1 VRTGT
6 KLGAYGA
13 GLVIVLGGG
22 AGLGAAAGPI
32 DVAGDDHQVPPATT
46 PATTPA
52 EPAPPAGE
60 DRLDLEVTIP
70 GPSTTST
77 VDGYEVTM
85 AGDPVPGESELAF
98 TVRLDGEVVTP
109 DPYLDADG
117 HLVALR
123 VADLAYQH
131 VHPLDTP
138 GAEVRFGADLPT
150 LGAYRLFLDFSHGGE
165 VHTAAFTVEVPEH
178 PSAPADDHADQEGH

>member
-1 VRTGT
+1 MMTGT

-32 DVAGDDHQVPPATT
+32 DVAGDDHEVSATT
-46 PATTPA
+46 PTGPPA
-52 EPAPPAGE
+52 EGQ
-60 DRLDLEVTIP
+60 LDLEVTIP

-77 VDGYEVTM
+77 VDGYEVTL
-85 AGDPVPGESELAF
+85 AGDPVPGESELGF

-150 LGAYRLFLDFSHGGE
+150 AGAYRLFLDFSHGGE
-165 VHTAAFTVEVPEH
+165 VHTAAFTVEVPEA
-178 PSAPADDHADQEGH
+178 PSAPAGDHADQEGH

>member
-46 PATTPA
+46 PT
-52 EPAPPAGE
+52 EPAPPPG
-60 DRLDLEVTIP
+60 DGQLDLEVTIP
-70 GPSTTST
+70 GPSTTSS
-77 VDGYEVTM
+77 VDGYEVTL
-85 AGDPVPGESELAF
+85 AGDPVAGESELGF

-150 LGAYRLFLDFSHGGE
+150 AGAYRLFLDFSHGGE
-165 VHTAAFTVEVPEH
+165 VHTAAFTVEVPGE
-178 PSAPADDHADQEGH
+178 PSAPAGDHAVQEGH

>member
-1 VRTGT
+1 MRTGT

-32 DVAGDDHQVPPATT
+32 DVAGDDHQVSPTTT
-46 PATTPA
+46 PTDAV
-52 EPAPPAGE
+52 PPTRDGQ
-60 DRLDLEVTIP
+60 LDLAVTIP
-70 GPSTTST
+70 APSTTSA
-77 VDGYEVTM
+77 VDGYEVTLT
-85 AGDPVPGESELAF
+85 GDPVPGESELGF
-98 TVRLDGEVVTP
+98 TVRFDGEVVAP

-138 GAEVRFGADLPT
+138 GADVRFGAELPT
-150 LGAYRLFLDFSHGGE
+150 AGAYRLFLDFSHGGE
-165 VHTAAFTVEVPEH
+165 VHTAAFTVEVPEA
-178 PSAPADDHADQEGH
+178 PSAPAGDHADQEGH

>member
-1 VRTGT
+1 MRTGT

-32 DVAGDDHQVPPATT
+32 DVAGEDHPASPTTAPTEPVPLSD
-46 PATTPA
+46 
-52 EPAPPAGE
+52 AGQ
-60 DRLDLEVTIP
+60 LDLEVTIP

-77 VDGYEVTM
+77 VDGYEVTL
-85 AGDPVPGESELAF
+85 AGDPAPGESELGF
-98 TVRLDGEVVTP
+98 TVRLDGEVVAP

-123 VADLAYQH
+123 VADQH

-138 GAEVRFGADLPT
+138 GAEVRFGAELPT
-150 LGAYRLFLDFSHGGE
+150 AGAYRLFLDFSHGGE
-165 VHTAAFTVEVPEH
+165 VHTAAFTVEVPEA
-178 PSAPADDHADQEGH
+178 PSAPAGDHADQEGH

>member
-1 VRTGT
+1 MRTGT
-6 KLGAYGA
+6 RLGAYGA

-32 DVAGDDHQVPPATT
+32 DVTDDDHQASPTATPTEPVPP
-46 PATTPA
+46 P
-52 EPAPPAGE
+52 GE
-60 DRLDLEVTIP
+60 RQLDLEVTIP

-77 VDGYEVTM
+77 VDGYEVTL
-85 AGDPVPGESELAF
+85 AGDPVPGESELGF
-98 TVRLDGEVVTP
+98 TVRLDGEVVAT

-138 GAEVRFGADLPT
+138 GADVRFDADLPT
-150 LGAYRLFLDFSHGGE
+150 AGTYRLFLDFSHGGE
-165 VHTAAFTVEVPEH
+165 VHTAAFTVEVPGA
-178 PSAPADDHADQEGH
+178 PSDPAGSHADQEGH